1 VFDEAFSL
9 EQIQELQIGT
19 VTGPTLHAALDGNE
33 IVISWEA
40 TGSFQLQY
48 REDAAQGDWIDE
60 PTAPQVNGNIRT
72 VRLPF
77 TGTARFYQL
86 KSQ

>member
-1 VFDEAFSL
+1 
-9 EQIQELQIGT
+9 
-19 VTGPTLHAALDGNE
+19 
-33 IVISWEA
+33 
-40 TGSFQLQY
+40 
-48 REDAAQGDWIDE
+48 
-60 PTAPQVNGNIRT
+60 VNGNNRT